1 RLDRGRA
8 DGPQGNLED
17 DRPLRRAGA
26 EAHRR
31 GQLRQLTQGERKP
44 PGFEALAPATTTPVV
59 HEEERTMKKTITRF
73 AAVAALTSLALA
85 GCGLADEEP
94 TVAAPTIEEE
104 APAEQAAAEA
114 PEIEAEEPVEE
125 EPAIEQGGPG
135 VYQAELMSGGT
146 ATVAVPGTGPEELE
160 QLRKDAGV
168 DPVGYLVIEVDNTD
182 GTDEAM
188 VFEAEVV
195 DSEGKTYTY
204 EEVTTS
210 TYDWTDDDFDLIDRQ
225 LELWDKYP
233 YSTRPSAKNTVPL
246 IGPEVPED
254 IVAVFIDYDQ
264 AERVGDL

>member
-1 RLDRGRA
+1 
-8 DGPQGNLED
+8 
-17 DRPLRRAGA
+17 
-26 EAHRR
+26 
-31 GQLRQLTQGERKP
+31 
-44 PGFEALAPATTTPVV
+44 
-59 HEEERTMKKTITRF
+59 MKKTIARA

-85 GCGLADEEP
+85 GCGLTAEEGKEP
-94 TVAAPTIEEE
+94 VAAPTIE
-104 APAEQAAAEA
+104 A
-114 PEIEAEEPVEE
+114 EAEEAAEEAADAVDAPAVEEAAEDSEE
-125 EPAIEQGGPG
+125 EPAAEQGGPG

-146 ATVAVPGTGPEELE
+146 ATVAVPGTGPEDLE
-160 QLRKDAGV
+160 QFRKAAGV

-204 EEVTTS
+204 EEVMSGMEGWTGDN
-210 TYDWTDDDFDLIDRQ
+210 YDLMDRE

-254 IVAVFIDYDQ
+254 IVAVFIDYEQ

>member
-1 RLDRGRA
+1 
-8 DGPQGNLED
+8 
-17 DRPLRRAGA
+17 
-26 EAHRR
+26 
-31 GQLRQLTQGERKP
+31 
-44 PGFEALAPATTTPVV
+44 
-59 HEEERTMKKTITRF
+59 MKKTITRF
-73 AAVAALTSLALA
+73 AAVATLTSLALA

-146 ATVAVPGTGPEELE
+146 ATVAVPGTGPEDIE
-160 QLRKDAGV
+160 QFRKDAGA
-168 DPVGYLVIEVDNTD
+168 DPVGYLVIEVDNTE
-182 GTDEAM
+182 GSEEAM
-188 VFEAEVV
+188 VFEAEIV

-204 EEVTTS
+204 EEVMS
-210 TYDWTDDDFDLIDRQ
+210 GMDGWTGNNFDLLDRE

-254 IVAVFIDYDQ
+254 IVSVFIDYEQ